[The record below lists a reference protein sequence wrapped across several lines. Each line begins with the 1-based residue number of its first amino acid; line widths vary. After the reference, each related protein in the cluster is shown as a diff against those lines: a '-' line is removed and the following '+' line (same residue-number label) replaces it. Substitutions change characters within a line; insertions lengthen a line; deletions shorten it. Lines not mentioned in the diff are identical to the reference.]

1 MDGGHA
7 AFLVAEE
14 VTCILL
20 PDELTY
26 VDGALVACGFG
37 APACLLPPDQIGPC
51 TVCVCVCVCGGGG
64 APLASCGSC
73 HFDYSS
79 LPGVAQQLHPA
90 ARGLQGLTSQHVQ
103 HCVPRQAVTVCR
115 LLRQTLHVTSMQ
127 LMSRA
132 IHPNRDGCIR
142 PWC

>member
-51 TVCVCVCVCGGGG
+51 TVCVCVCGWH
-64 APLASCGSC
+64 PLLPVEPVIPIIIPHCLGWLSSCT
-73 HFDYSS
+73 
-79 LPGVAQQLHPA
+79 Q
-90 ARGLQGLTSQHVQ
+90 LQGDFRASQ
-103 HCVPRQAVTVCR
+103 A
-115 LLRQTLHVTSMQ
+115 SMSSTACPGKQ
-127 LMSRA
+127 
-132 IHPNRDGCIR
+132 PPYVGC
-142 PWC
+142 